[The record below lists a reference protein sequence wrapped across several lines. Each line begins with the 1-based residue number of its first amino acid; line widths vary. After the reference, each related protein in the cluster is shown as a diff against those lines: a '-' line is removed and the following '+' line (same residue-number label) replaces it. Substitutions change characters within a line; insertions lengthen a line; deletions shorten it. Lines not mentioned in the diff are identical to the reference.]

1 MCTARKGTVWVLSK
15 SELLKLTIV
24 QLAALVDK
32 GETTSVNLIQEYI
45 MRIVKYNKNGPTLN
59 SILELRP
66 RYNIH
71 NRMTGFR
78 TKSLGTL

>member
-15 SELLKLTIV
+15 SKLLKLTIF

-45 MRIVKYNKNGPTLN
+45 MRIVKYNKNGRTLN
-59 SILELRP
+59 SILELSP
-66 RYNIH
+66 RYIH

>member
-1 MCTARKGTVWVLSK
+1 MQCVLQGREQFGY

-24 QLAALVDK
+24 QLAAIVDK

-59 SILELRP
+59 SILELSP

-71 NRMTGFR
+71 N
-78 TKSLGTL
+78 